1 MDEASTVTLMK
12 LSKDKLLS
20 ALGVA
25 LLLVWCVWWGVSLQQ
40 GHLLHAE
47 ETSIHIPAFGVDFY
61 RNTEL
66 PTRIWLRG
74 DNPYADKDLLFAYP
88 PIVTRLFS
96 WVYLFTP
103 PQALVVWVVSLA
115 LMAASAALLAAS
127 WRRSL
132 NLPPIPASLAVAL
145 ILFSAPVLFALERSN
160 YDLLIV
166 PFLLGGLALSEKASS
181 TCKTIGGMLIAIA
194 IWMKLYPALL
204 LIGLFAARRFRTLAW
219 TVFWLAIIGLSDLAE
234 LAQFAAST
242 KIHISRAM
250 ADAAP
255 GNFMPCAWNHSLSL
269 SWPALFAHTP
279 LRFFRGNQGAV
290 VIIGGLIVWVSLQV
304 WRARDIAKALLAPYL
319 LWIVAAATFVP
330 PVSNDYNLAPL
341 VLAFLALWNGRRPFN
356 YVLLLVLAI
365 WWQPVG
371 LPISGKAMFFIKLF
385 GLMGTAALVVQQ
397 SRLPRSGKP

>member
-1 MDEASTVTLMK
+1 MK
-12 LSKDKLLS
+12 LTKDKLLG

-25 LLLVWCVWWGVSLQQ
+25 LLLVWGVWWGLSLQQ
-40 GHLLHAE
+40 GNLLHAE
-47 ETSIHIPAFGVDFY
+47 QTSIHIPAFGVDFY

-74 DNPYADKDLLFAYP
+74 ENPYADKELLFAYP

-103 PQALVVWVVSLA
+103 PQALVVWVICLA
-115 LMAASAALLAAS
+115 LIAASAALLAAS
-127 WRRSL
+127 WRKAL
-132 NLPPIPASLAVAL
+132 DLPPIPASLAVAL
-145 ILFSAPVLFALERSN
+145 ILFSAPVLFAMERSN

-166 PFLLGGLALSEKASS
+166 PFLLGGLALGEKTSP

-219 TVFWLAIIGLSDLAE
+219 TVFWLVIIGLSDLAE

-242 KIHISRAM
+242 KIHISHAM
-250 ADAAP
+250 AAAAP
-255 GNFMPCAWNHSLSL
+255 GNFVPCAWNHSLSL

-279 LRFFRGNQGAV
+279 LRFFTGNMGAWG
-290 VIIGGLIVWVSLQV
+290 IIGGLIWWVSLHV

-341 VLAFLALWNGRRPFN
+341 VLAFLALWQGRRPLN
-356 YVLLLVLAI
+356 YLVLLVLAF
-365 WWQPVG
+365 WWQPIG
-371 LPISGKAMFFIKLF
+371 LPIPGKEMFFIKLF
-385 GLMGTAALVVQQ
+385 GLMGTGGLIVQQ
-397 SRLPRSGKP
+397 LRLSSASKP